1 MTAKRDTLF
10 LDVSA
15 ASDEATDA
23 ALEAMHKSMADPLQG
38 DIWQPHDDP
47 LLRDL
52 IEHWTAIG
60 LRKLEGMRSDFLR
73 LVKSKVGVLAKA
85 GKVPPR
91 PPVDR
96 LLRRWTADEFAQVKA
111 YLEAKPGSEWSF
123 DDHMLSIE
131 WIHQRW
137 WPAEEVRTEAQWYAA
152 KTIYAGRLERALQAT
167 MKPLP
172 VMALRE
178 SWQYLPDGSP
188 DDERHRG
195 TSKSAVLEKLIQFG
209 EERCAQN
216 IVALTEKSRRQMAGL
231 VLEHQKAQFSGDA
244 AGTAESLETK
254 LLDTF
259 GELNRDWRRI
269 ALTEATENANN
280 GFLATL
286 AAGTKVKRLEVY
298 ATACPYCKKI
308 HGTVLEVAAPG
319 KARYLDG
326 EKFVWVGK
334 NNIGR
339 AASPRKRVGGALVER
354 TTAERWWIPAGPVH
368 PNCFISP
375 KVGVYTSEGWKQ
387 ISQIKVGDLVLTH
400 KGRFRPVYWVLD
412 SSEHRHTGDVYKI
425 HLRQSRNSIGSMT
438 GEHPV
443 LTDHG
448 WVPAREIKVGDR
460 ISALAKVC
468 AGCGEPFVN
477 LAHDHVTHCG
487 HACVERSGRN
497 QFSTD
502 DPVRRAEAAAVTG
515 AANSRRMRGMTVEQR
530 RELTKAAR
538 AEGIKA
544 GYAHLQTP
552 ENKRSACHAA
562 SKRNYLPSGAELAIS
577 ARLVE
582 LGFSTDLQ
590 YRVSKIGRDSVGR
603 RRYWWLDIALPEQK
617 IAIEIDGEP
626 WHGRPCSQ
634 DRDKVR
640 DADLQAQGWTV
651 MRFCAAEAERNP
663 AGIAEEIA
671 RVAMNHGGEYIFD
684 FADVSE
690 VVVIPAKNKKL
701 YNFGVEEDE
710 SYIVQPGVAVHNCR
724 GNWVV
729 VDEPHDWRDKLSPED
744 RADLDEFDKVLDKI
758 AEKHQK
764 KWKAADEAK
773 ASNK

>member
-1 MTAKRDTLF
+1 M
-10 LDVSA
+10 
-15 ASDEATDA
+15 
-23 ALEAMHKSMADPLQG
+23 
-38 DIWQPHDDP
+38 
-47 LLRDL
+47 
-52 IEHWTAIG
+52 
-60 LRKLEGMRSDFLR
+60 
-73 LVKSKVGVLAKA
+73 
-85 GKVPPR
+85 
-91 PPVDR
+91 
-96 LLRRWTADEFAQVKA
+96 
-111 YLEAKPGSEWSF
+111 
-123 DDHMLSIE
+123 
-131 WIHQRW
+131 
-137 WPAEEVRTEAQWYAA
+137 
-152 KTIYAGRLERALQAT
+152 
-167 MKPLP
+167 
-172 VMALRE
+172 
-178 SWQYLPDGSP
+178 
-188 DDERHRG
+188 
-195 TSKSAVLEKLIQFG
+195 
-209 EERCAQN
+209 
-216 IVALTEKSRRQMAGL
+216 
-231 VLEHQKAQFSGDA
+231 
-244 AGTAESLETK
+244 
-254 LLDTF
+254 
-259 GELNRDWRRI
+259 
-269 ALTEATENANN
+269 
-280 GFLATL
+280 
-286 AAGTKVKRLEVY
+286 
-298 ATACPYCKKI
+298 
-308 HGTVLEVAAPG
+308 
-319 KARYLDG
+319 
-326 EKFVWVGK
+326 
-334 NNIGR
+334 
-339 AASPRKRVGGALVER
+339 
-354 TTAERWWIPAGPVH
+354 
-368 PNCFISP
+368 
-375 KVGVYTSEGWKQ
+375 
-387 ISQIKVGDLVLTH
+387 
-400 KGRFRPVYWVLD
+400 YWVLD

-626 WHGRPCSQ
+626 WHGRLCSQ

-729 VDEPHDWRDKLSPED
+729 VDEPRDWRDKLPPED